1 MKAASAR
8 ILAGIWI
15 AILLSIVSGG
25 VAAQSGTDS
34 EKADGEIASLH
45 AHIEAT
51 LTDDERLKKLVATAE
66 GDIRT
71 MLEHRL
77 EENRLQLVDDVN
89 TLSGKI
95 VEQEAAGDDLTQMRK
110 VMTDYLQR
118 LMPGLQKQVERQNE
132 KLVSLFSADPP
143 ENLRDT
149 MSSEIAMNKAI
160 TSLVNW
166 YSVYHRSTVQMET
179 FGMDAAKDQ
188 QYLTTKLQHLAEL
201 LADTINLATEEIGDT
216 HFLLTMTPDDQDL
229 QTELKLVELRRDS
242 AVENLTAVAELLDK
256 LEIDSSNYT
265 SLIVRVSGDVSAG
278 ILETGVWAKLLQ
290 QWGENAWNWLTGN
303 SLDWILKLIVLL
315 VILYVARALSRVTR
329 RITEQA
335 TKNVNLSKLLRRM
348 IVATAANG
356 VFIIGVL
363 IALSQLGVSIGPLLA
378 GLGIAGIVIGFA
390 LQDTLSNFAS
400 GMMILLYR
408 PYDVGDLVD
417 AGGEFG
423 TVTDMSLVFTV
434 ILTIDNQRLVVPNN
448 LIWRGVI
455 RNITAEKTRRVDM
468 TFGISYNDDIPKA
481 ERVLKEILT
490 SHEKVLEDP
499 APDVRLHT
507 LGESSVDFV
516 VRPWVRTDDY
526 WNVYWDVTREV
537 KLRFDAEGI
546 SIPFPQRDVH
556 VYDTGTGVTPPILSE
571 KALPNPAPSETHG
584 PDVEEAET

>member
-8 ILAGIWI
+8 VLTGIWTI
-15 AILLSIVSGG
+15 ILLSVVSPG
-25 VAAQSGTDS
+25 VVAHS
-34 EKADGEIASLH
+34 ETVSQKAGDQISSLHDRIETTIADG
-45 AHIEAT
+45 
-51 LTDDERLKKLVATAE
+51 ERLKKLIAEAE
-66 GDIRT
+66 GDMRT

-77 EENRLQLVDDVN
+77 EEKQLQIVDDIN
-89 TLSGKI
+89 TLSSKI
-95 VEQEAAGDDLTQMRK
+95 VEKEAAGEDLAQMRK

-118 LMPGLQKQVERQNE
+118 LMPGLQKQVGRQSE
-132 KLVSLFSADPP
+132 KMVSLISADPP

-149 MSSEIAMNKAI
+149 MSNAIAMNKAI
-160 TSLVNW
+160 TTLVDW
-166 YSVYHRSTVQMET
+166 YSVYHRSTVHMDT
-179 FGMDAAKDQ
+179 FGVDATKDRN
-188 QYLTTKLQHLAEL
+188 YLTTKLQNLAEL
-201 LADTINLATEEIGDT
+201 LADTINLATQEITDT
-216 HFLLTMTPDDQDL
+216 RFLLTLTPDDKDL
-229 QTELKLVELRRDS
+229 QTELKLVELRRDNTLS
-242 AVENLTAVAELLDK
+242 NLTTVAGLLEE

-265 SLIVRVSGDVSAG
+265 SLVLQVSGDVSTG
-278 ILETGVWAKLLQ
+278 LLETGVWAKLLQ

-329 RITEQA
+329 RIVEQT
-335 TKNVNLSKLLRRM
+335 TKNVNLSRLLRRM

-448 LIWRGVI
+448 LVWRGVI

-481 ERVLKEILT
+481 EEVLREILT
-490 SHEKVLEDP
+490 SHEKVLKDP

-516 VRPWVRTDDY
+516 VRPWVQTDDY

-546 SIPFPQRDVH
+546 SIPFPQREVH
-556 VYDTGTGVTPPILSE
+556 VHGTDTGAAPPILSE
-571 KALPNPAPSETHG
+571 K
-584 PDVEEAET
+584 V

>member
-1 MKAASAR
+1 M
-8 ILAGIWI
+8 
-15 AILLSIVSGG
+15 LS
-25 VAAQSGTDS
+25 Q
-34 EKADGEIASLH
+34 
-45 AHIEAT
+45 
-51 LTDDERLKKLVATAE
+51 TAKY
-66 GDIRT
+66 
-71 MLEHRL
+71 
-77 EENRLQLVDDVN
+77 
-89 TLSGKI
+89 LS
-95 VEQEAAGDDLTQMRK
+95 
-110 VMTDYLQR
+110 
-118 LMPGLQKQVERQNE
+118 
-132 KLVSLFSADPP
+132 
-143 ENLRDT
+143 
-149 MSSEIAMNKAI
+149 
-160 TSLVNW
+160 
-166 YSVYHRSTVQMET
+166 
-179 FGMDAAKDQ
+179 
-188 QYLTTKLQHLAEL
+188 TKLQNLAEL
-201 LADTINLATEEIGDT
+201 LADAINLATEEIGDT
-216 HFLLTMTPDDQDL
+216 HFLLTLTPDDKDL
-229 QTELKLVELRRDS
+229 QTELGLVELRRDN
-242 AVENLTAVAELLDK
+242 AVENLTAVADLLNK
-256 LEIDSSNYT
+256 LGIENSDYT
-265 SLIVRVSGDVSAG
+265 SLIVRVSGDVSTG

-290 QWGENAWNWLTGN
+290 QWGENAWSWLTGN
-303 SLDWILKLIVLL
+303 SLDWVLKLIVLL
-315 VILYVARALSRVTR
+315 VILYVARALSKVTR

-335 TKNVNLSKLLRRM
+335 TKNINLSRLLRRM
-348 IVATAANG
+348 IVAAATNG

-417 AGGEFG
+417 AGGKFG

-481 ERVLKEILT
+481 EEVLKKILT

-516 VRPWVRTDDY
+516 VRPWVRTVEY

-556 VYDTGTGVTPPILSE
+556 VYGTGTRATPPILSE
-571 KALPNPAPSETHG
+571 KAYPNPAPSKTHG
-584 PDVEEAET
+584 PDVEEVEN

>member
-1 MKAASAR
+1 MV
-8 ILAGIWI
+8 AG
-15 AILLSIVSGG
+15 
-25 VAAQSGTDS
+25 
-34 EKADGEIASLH
+34 
-45 AHIEAT
+45 
-51 LTDDERLKKLVATAE
+51 AE
-66 GDIRT
+66 GDIRA

-77 EENRLQLVDDVN
+77 QEKQLQLVDDIN
-89 TLSGKI
+89 TLSDEI
-95 VEQEAAGDDLTQMRK
+95 VNREAAGDDMTQMRK
-110 VMTDYLQR
+110 VMTNYLQR
-118 LMPGLQKQVERQNE
+118 LMPGLQKQVVRQNE
-132 KLVSLFSADPP
+132 EMISLISADPP
-143 ENLRDT
+143 ENLRET
-149 MSSEIAMNKAI
+149 MSREIARNKAI

-166 YSVYHRSTVQMET
+166 YSVYHRSTVHMDT
-179 FGMDAAKDQ
+179 FGMDAVTDRK
-188 QYLTTKLQHLAEL
+188 YLSTKLQNLAEL
-201 LADTINLATEEIGDT
+201 LADAINLATEEIGDT
-216 HFLLTMTPDDQDL
+216 HFLLTLTPDDKDL
-229 QTELKLVELRRDS
+229 QTELKLVELRRDN
-242 AVENLTAVAELLDK
+242 AVENLTAVADLLNK
-256 LEIDSSNYT
+256 LGIENSDYT
-265 SLIVRVSGDVSAG
+265 SLIVRVSGDVSTG

-303 SLDWILKLIVLL
+303 SLDWVLKLIVLL
-315 VILYVARALSRVTR
+315 VILYVARALSKVTR

-335 TKNVNLSKLLRRM
+335 TKNINLSRLLRRM
-348 IVATAANG
+348 IVAAATNG

-448 LIWRGVI
+448 LIWRGII

-481 ERVLKEILT
+481 EEVLKKILT

-556 VYDTGTGVTPPILSE
+556 VYGTGTRATPPILSE
-571 KALPNPAPSETHG
+571 KAYPNPAPSKTHG
-584 PDVEEAET
+584 PDVGEAEN

>member
-1 MKAASAR
+1 
-8 ILAGIWI
+8 
-15 AILLSIVSGG
+15 
-25 VAAQSGTDS
+25 
-34 EKADGEIASLH
+34 
-45 AHIEAT
+45 
-51 LTDDERLKKLVATAE
+51 
-66 GDIRT
+66 
-71 MLEHRL
+71 
-77 EENRLQLVDDVN
+77 
-89 TLSGKI
+89 
-95 VEQEAAGDDLTQMRK
+95 
-110 VMTDYLQR
+110 
-118 LMPGLQKQVERQNE
+118 
-132 KLVSLFSADPP
+132 
-143 ENLRDT
+143 

-256 LEIDSSNYT
+256 LEIDSSDYT

-303 SLDWILKLIVLL
+303 SLDWMLKLIVLL

-455 RNITAEKTRRVDM
+455 RNITAEETRRVDM

-481 ERVLKEILT
+481 EEVLREILT

-499 APDVRLHT
+499 APAVRLHA

-556 VYDTGTGVTPPILSE
+556 VYDTGSGVTPPILSE
-571 KALPNPAPSETHG
+571 KALPNPARSETHG

>member
-8 ILAGIWI
+8 ILTGIWTI
-15 AILLSIVSGG
+15 TLLSVVSTGA
-25 VAAQSGTDS
+25 VAQSGTDS
-34 EKADGEIASLH
+34 QEAGDEISSLH
-45 AHIEAT
+45 DRIEAT
-51 LTDDERLKKLVATAE
+51 IADGERLKKLITEAD
-66 GDIRT
+66 GDMRT

-77 EENRLQLVDDVN
+77 EEKQLQIVDDIN

-95 VEQEAAGDDLTQMRK
+95 VEQEVAGDDLTQMRK

-118 LMPGLQKQVERQNE
+118 LMPGLQKQVGRQNE
-132 KLVSLFSADPP
+132 KMISLISADPP

-160 TSLVNW
+160 TTLVDW
-166 YSVYHRSTVQMET
+166 YSVYHRSTVHMDS
-179 FGMDAAKDQ
+179 FGIDASEDRK
-188 QYLTTKLQHLAEL
+188 YLSTKLQNLAEL

-216 HFLLTMTPDDQDL
+216 HFLLTLTPDDKDL
-229 QTELKLVELRRDS
+229 QTELKLVELRRD
-242 AVENLTAVAELLDK
+242 NAVANLATVAGLLK
-256 LEIDSSNYT
+256 EFEIDSSDYT
-265 SLIVRVSGDVSAG
+265 SLIVRISGDVSTG

-303 SLDWILKLIVLL
+303 SLDWMLKLIVLL
-315 VILYVARALSRVTR
+315 VILYAARALSRVTR
-329 RITEQA
+329 RIVEQA
-335 TKNVNLSKLLRRM
+335 TKNVNLSRLLRRM

-455 RNITAEKTRRVDM
+455 RNITAEETRRVDM

-499 APDVRLHT
+499 APAVRLHT

-556 VYDTGTGVTPPILSE
+556 VYETGTGATPPILSQ
-571 KALPNPAPSETHG
+571 KASPSPARSETHG
-584 PDVEEAET
+584 LNVEEAET

>member
-8 ILAGIWI
+8 WLAEIGIV
-15 AILLSIVSGG
+15 ILLSLVSPG
-25 VAAQSGTDS
+25 VVAQSGTDS
-34 EKADGEIASLH
+34 QEVGDEISSLHDRIEAGIADG
-45 AHIEAT
+45 
-51 LTDDERLKKLVATAE
+51 ERLKKLVAEAE

-77 EENRLQLVDDVN
+77 EEKQHQLVDDIN
-89 TLSGKI
+89 TLSSKI
-95 VEQEAAGDDLTQMRK
+95 IEEEAADNDLTQMRK

-118 LMPGLQKQVERQNE
+118 LMPGLQKQVGRQNE
-132 KLVSLFSADPP
+132 KMISLFSADPP
-143 ENLRDT
+143 ENLRET
-149 MSSEIAMNKAI
+149 MSNEIAMNKAI
-160 TSLVNW
+160 TTLVDW
-166 YSVYHRSTVQMET
+166 YSIYHRSTVHMDS
-179 FGMDAAKDQ
+179 FGMDATEDRK
-188 QYLTTKLQHLAEL
+188 YLTTQLQNLAEL
-201 LADTINLATEEIGDT
+201 LADTINLTTEEIGDT
-216 HFLLTMTPDDQDL
+216 RFLLTLTRDDKDL
-229 QTELKLVELRRDS
+229 QTELKLVDLRRDNALS
-242 AVENLTAVAELLDK
+242 NLATVAELLEE

-265 SLIVRVSGDVSAG
+265 SLIVRVSGDVSTG

-303 SLDWILKLIVLL
+303 SLDWMLKLIILL
-315 VILYVARALSRVTR
+315 VVLYVARALSRVTR
-329 RITEQA
+329 RIVEQA
-335 TKNVNLSKLLRRM
+335 ITNVNLSRLLRRM

-356 VFIIGVL
+356 VLIIGLL

-481 ERVLKEILT
+481 EGVLIEILT
-490 SHEKVLEDP
+490 SHEKVLKDP

-526 WNVYWDVTREV
+526 WDVYWDVTREV

-556 VYDTGTGVTPPILSE
+556 VHGTAAGAPPPILSE
-571 KALPNPAPSETHG
+571 MASPNPVRSKTHG
-584 PDVEEAET
+584 PDVELTED

>member
-1 MKAASAR
+1 
-8 ILAGIWI
+8 
-15 AILLSIVSGG
+15 
-25 VAAQSGTDS
+25 
-34 EKADGEIASLH
+34 
-45 AHIEAT
+45 
-51 LTDDERLKKLVATAE
+51 
-66 GDIRT
+66 
-71 MLEHRL
+71 
-77 EENRLQLVDDVN
+77 
-89 TLSGKI
+89 
-95 VEQEAAGDDLTQMRK
+95 
-110 VMTDYLQR
+110 
-118 LMPGLQKQVERQNE
+118 
-132 KLVSLFSADPP
+132 
-143 ENLRDT
+143 
-149 MSSEIAMNKAI
+149 
-160 TSLVNW
+160 
-166 YSVYHRSTVQMET
+166 
-179 FGMDAAKDQ
+179 
-188 QYLTTKLQHLAEL
+188 
-201 LADTINLATEEIGDT
+201 
-216 HFLLTMTPDDQDL
+216 MTPDDQDL

-256 LEIDSSNYT
+256 LEIDSSDYT

-481 ERVLKEILT
+481 EGVLREILT

-556 VYDTGTGVTPPILSE
+556 VYETGTGATPPILSQ
-571 KALPNPAPSETHG
+571 KASPSPARSETHG